1 MFLDGR
7 FKIILLVGSL
17 TDLLL
22 FPPQGRRDGGIPVC
36 GKSNFLVTTD
46 TTDVLSH

>member
-1 MFLDGR
+1 MFFDGR
-7 FKIILLVGSL
+7 FNNISWELDRSSA
-17 TDLLL
+17 
-22 FPPQGRRDGGIPVC
+22 FSPQGRRDGGIPVC